1 MSFYVRSSTYILLH
15 HASPTTSIS
24 PRCSPA
30 VVSSPDCASDV
41 CCAWGPCI
49 LKGEPPLEQHG
60 QMGHGAWCW
69 GDIWYF
75 WLGQVA
81 KSKWSPDGCASGLF
95 MSKLSCV
102 TREKGQAGRVEDPRT
117 VENNGS
123 FLDKTCQLYG
133 VIQIPFQTHC
143 HMAEKKRRYVEM
155 EWLANSQFSLCTLL
169 PSRQWHRVLSGPDD
183 KSSNMFHLPFQMS
196 PGDVSIPEVQYML
209 RNCLLSSWKATW
221 LHCVLAM
228 AGKLTAWRNL
238 LVLPTSCVFQLQG
251 SDSKQQH
258 SSVNL

>member
-95 MSKLSCV
+95 MSVSPGK
-102 TREKGQAGRVEDPRT
+102 KGRPAEWRT
-117 VENNGS
+117 PGPWRITDH
-123 FLDKTCQLYG
+123 FLTKHVNFTESSKSRFRPIAIWLK
-133 VIQIPFQTHC
+133 
-143 HMAEKKRRYVEM
+143 KKRRYVEM

>member
-95 MSKLSCV
+95 MSVSPGK
-102 TREKGQAGRVEDPRT
+102 KGRPAEWRTPGPWRITDHFLTKHVNFTESSKSRFRPIAIWLKKNEGMLKWNDWPIHSFPCAPCFPLASGTVCWAALTTNLQTCSIFLFKWAQVMSAFQKFNTCSGTVCYHPGRRL
-117 VENNGS
+117 GS
-123 FLDKTCQLYG
+123 TACLQWRASWQHGEICWCCQLAVSFSCKG
-133 VIQIPFQTHC
+133 VT
-143 HMAEKKRRYVEM
+143 
-155 EWLANSQFSLCTLL
+155 
-169 PSRQWHRVLSGPDD
+169 PS
-183 KSSNMFHLPFQMS
+183 N
-196 PGDVSIPEVQYML
+196 SIPV
-209 RNCLLSSWKATW
+209 
-221 LHCVLAM
+221 
-228 AGKLTAWRNL
+228 
-238 LVLPTSCVFQLQG
+238 
-251 SDSKQQH
+251 
-258 SSVNL
+258 